1 MFHAIGIIGGL
12 SLLFAMM
19 IAFMIGLGRE
29 LRNELRT
36 DTQAKTTLSVIVAPE
51 GETVLDESGQ
61 TARATLHTARSEVG
75 TTKQGSTPDPRGRPL
90 SS

>member
-1 MFHAIGIIGGL
+1 
-12 SLLFAMM
+12 MM

-36 DTQAKTTLSVIVAPE
+36 NTQAKTALSVIVAPE

-61 TARATLHTARSEVG
+61 TARALHTAHSEVG
-75 TTKQGSTPDPRGRPL
+75 ATKQGSTPGPGGRVVR
-90 SS
+90 S